1 MYSREMD
8 LFAAIADPTRRA
20 MLELL
25 RRGERPAGDF
35 GVAFP
40 HLTQPALSRHLRVL
54 REAGLVTVR
63 PEAQS
68 RLYRLRPEG
77 LEALADWVGGL
88 RRPRPERGL

>member
-1 MYSREMD
+1 MD
-8 LFAAIADPTRRA
+8 PFTAIADPTRRG

-40 HLTQPALSRHLRVL
+40 HLTQPALSRHLRAL
-54 REAGLVTVR
+54 REAGLVSVR

-77 LEALADWVGGL
+77 LEALAAWLQGL
-88 RRPRPERGL
+88 RPPTGAA

>member
-1 MYSREMD
+1 MD
-8 LFAAIADPTRRA
+8 LFTAIADPTRRG
-20 MLELL
+20 MLALL

-77 LEALADWVGGL
+77 LEALAAWMHGL
-88 RRPRPERGL
+88 QPPPDTT